1 MFSYPQEFV
10 MVCRQLGEAQQRC
23 SAALA
28 AQAAQIESLQA
39 EVVRLR
45 GAVVLRDTR
54 LALAQEALVAARAA
68 EPGLPRRK
76 AMARHIAALAERI
89 GALSREC
96 LRWRLAADVV
106 AMAVRPVPSGE
117 AIDPVAGHLQ
127 PATHLQPAAHGCAL
141 DRTAF
146 DALVMAT
153 DAAVLGAGEGERV
166 SELLGVLPDA
176 PDAPDALDGQAPD
189 SALIAASLAA
199 ADLVI
204 CQTGCIS
211 HDEYWRVQDHCRR
224 TGKPCILV
232 DQPLAVR
239 EAHAHALAHSPSH
252 ATPATEPAVILR
264 MTRPRRAVEV
274 LVPVESDS
282 ASAVQ
287 SNENLNE
294 ISR

>member
-10 MVCRQLGEAQQRC
+10 LVCRQLGEAQQRC

-68 EPGLPRRK
+68 EPGLPRRR

-96 LRWRLAADVV
+96 LRWRLAAEVD
-106 AMAVRPVPSGE
+106 AMAVRPGPSGE

-127 PATHLQPAAHGCAL
+127 PATHLQPAAHACAL

-153 DAAVLGAGEGERV
+153 DAAVLAAGEGERV
-166 SELLGVLPDA
+166 SDLLGVL

-239 EAHAHALAHSPSH
+239 EAHAHALAHLHSPSH

-294 ISR
+294 IGR